1 METVDKISFETVVS
15 TLLGIKESM
24 SSIYKGEL
32 SREQEETKSLIDK
45 SIDVAIAA
53 IYQIKKPKTYQDK
66 LAKVQEENQ
75 MDTDKEEVQ

>member
-15 TLLGIKESM
+15 TLLGIKEAM

-53 IYQIKKPKTYQDK
+53 IYQIKKPKGK
-66 LAKVQEENQ
+66 CEN
-75 MDTDKEEVQ
+75 K